1 MFSGITNIFKPAPLK
16 TEKTDTRQE
25 IKRHEPEYEQRKEGK
40 RKKTA
45 QEIFGE
51 DGATVSVD
59 ALQLFLEN
67 FLKSQNVKADD
78 AFAAA
83 STNAPRQ
90 APDPETL
97 TGEDSDDDEYTPP
110 ELPSPGSGTAAYAA
124 QMYQSMSHKIEEKS
138 RAHILANASLEDGP
152 EIALSPSDVRIIH
165 NLLKDLKKLEVR
177 EIHYLHIERQDD
189 FLQSI
194 VDAVAKVI

>member
-1 MFSGITNIFKPAPLK
+1 MFNGITNIFKPGPLK
-16 TEKTDTRQE
+16 TEKTDARLE
-25 IKRHEPEYEQRKEGK
+25 IKRPEPEYEKRKGGK

-59 ALQLFLEN
+59 ALHVFLEN
-67 FLKSQNVKADD
+67 FLESQNVNADD

-83 STNAPRQ
+83 SAMPPSAPASDTLDISSAAQ
-90 APDPETL
+90 APKE
-97 TGEDSDDDEYTPP
+97 PP
-110 ELPSPGSGTAAYAA
+110 ARRDGAAAYAA
-124 QMYQSMSHKIEEKS
+124 HTYQTMSQNMEEKS
-138 RAHILANASLEDGP
+138 RTHILANASLEDGP
-152 EIALSPSDVRIIH
+152 EISLSPSDVRIIY
-165 NLLKDLKKLEVR
+165 NLLKDLKKLEGR
-177 EIHYLHIERQDD
+177 DIHYLHIERGDD

>member
-1 MFSGITNIFKPAPLK
+1 MFNGITNIFKPGPLK
-16 TEKTDTRQE
+16 TEKTDARLE
-25 IKRHEPEYEQRKEGK
+25 IKRPEPEYEKRKGGK

-59 ALQLFLEN
+59 ALHVFLEN
-67 FLKSQNVKADD
+67 FLESQNANADN

-83 STNAPRQ
+83 SAVPPSTPVSDTLDIS
-90 APDPETL
+90 PDAKNLQE
-97 TGEDSDDDEYTPP
+97 PP
-110 ELPSPGSGTAAYAA
+110 AQRDGAAAYAA
-124 QMYQSMSHKIEEKS
+124 HTYQTMSQNMEEKS
-138 RAHILANASLEDGP
+138 RTHILANASLEDGP
-152 EIALSPSDVRIIH
+152 EISLSPSDVRIIH
-165 NLLKDLKKLEVR
+165 NLLKDLKKLEAR
-177 EIHYLHIERQDD
+177 DIHYLHIERGDD